1 MDFHDVIG
9 EGLSGHVRCSF
20 QCERSSAQWH
30 VRNAVVREALA
41 RPYCVNLTLATLNV
55 EADPDELV
63 GAPAE
68 FSFDTAST
76 ERPFRGVVV
85 RVQGSGARR
94 LQGGADLLLVDIELV
109 PALATLG
116 QRVNCRIFQDMTVPE
131 IVRDV
136 MLGLQVPTGEPAEG
150 LAAYQRK
157 LDDSRLREEEYQ
169 PARDYC
175 VQYKESDLEFVNRL
189 LHEEGIVYV
198 FDQSGDA
205 ELVTLID
212 EADGLP
218 ELDADGNN
226 LPVDPR
232 AAESRDAITHFVVE
246 RTAAPTRVEAQHYA
260 WLIPDEQIRHG
271 GMTFT
276 AGDVASN
283 DREVYLP
290 NERRVRETSD
300 DSGISGMHDD
310 SERRLALALEKLMA
324 DDFVGR
330 GGSNVC
336 GLAAGSVF
344 GIDHQAAF
352 DRFVALEVVHEISAE
367 QGALDGPATY
377 ENHFVCVPTSRFRA
391 ATRGAVRPVMRGPQ
405 TATVTGPPN
414 EDIHTD
420 RFGRIKILMHWDRE
434 GEGRGRP
441 RRHDATSSA
450 WVPVVQTWAGA
461 GWGAVFIPRVGM
473 EVLVEFLDGNP
484 DCPVVVGCLYNGSHP
499 PPYSLPERRTAS
511 SIRTKSTPDNG
522 GYNELRFE
530 DAAEREE
537 VYLRAQR
544 DYNEYVQRNHGTR
557 VLVDQAH
564 SVGQHRTREVG
575 GDEHVTVTG
584 NRDITVKG
592 EGGSGFSGQHVKVSD
607 DYELDVA
614 KTVLVR
620 APVEIRLVCEGSSI
634 TLTPNEIVVQ
644 AGGGAKMVLNAD
656 GLVESSDGSRANFDA
671 DVVIEASMGAEIK
684 LDADARITSSDAA
697 EVLLTADAK
706 VQSGQDTYA
715 FFEADTIT
723 VDTGDASI
731 VLTQAD
737 VSISG
742 DNVDIAGETKVA
754 LEGGGARTTLEGGRA
769 GVN

>member
-1 MDFHDVIG
+1 MDFQDVIA
-9 EGLSGHVRCSF
+9 EGLVGQVRCSF
-20 QCERSSAQWH
+20 QCERSAAQWH

-41 RPYCVNLTLATLNV
+41 RPYCVNLTLATLNT
-55 EADPDELV
+55 EADPDEFV
-63 GAPAE
+63 GATAE
-68 FSFDTAST
+68 FSFDTAT
-76 ERPFRGVVV
+76 AERPFRGVVV
-85 RVQGSGARR
+85 RVQTRGTRR
-94 LQGGADLLLVDIELV
+94 LQGGVEVLLVDVELV

-116 QRVNCRIFQDMTVPE
+116 QRINCRIFQDMTVPE

-136 MLGLQVPTGEPAEG
+136 MMGLQVPAGEPAEG
-150 LAAYQRK
+150 LAAYQRD

-198 FDQSGDA
+198 FDQDGDT
-205 ELVTLID
+205 ERVTLID
-212 EADGLP
+212 EEGGLP
-218 ELDADGNN
+218 ELDTDLGD

-232 AAESRDAITHFVVE
+232 AAEIRDAITHFVVE

-260 WLIPDEQIRHG
+260 WLVPNEQIRHS

-276 AGDVASN
+276 AGDVADN
-283 DREVYLP
+283 ERQVYLP

-300 DSGISGMHDD
+300 GTGISGMHDD

-336 GLAAGSVF
+336 ALSAGAVF
-344 GIDHQAAF
+344 GIDEETVF
-352 DRFVALEVVHEISAE
+352 DRFVALEVVHEMSVDG
-367 QGALDGPATY
+367 GALEGPATY

-499 PPYSLPERRTAS
+499 PPYPLPEQRTAS
-511 SIRTKSTPDNG
+511 TIRTKSTPDNG

-544 DYNEYVQRNHGTR
+544 DYNEYVQRNHGTQ
-557 VLVDQAH
+557 VLVDQTH
-564 SVGQHRTREVG
+564 SVGQHRTRDVG
-575 GDEHVTVTG
+575 GDEHVTVNG
-584 NRDITVKG
+584 NRNITVNGQG
-592 EGGSGFSGQHVKVSD
+592 EGGFSGQQVKVSD

-620 APVEIRLVCEGSSI
+620 APVEIKLVCEGSSI

-656 GLVESSDGSRANFDA
+656 GLVESSDGSRAHFDA
-671 DVVIEASMGAEIK
+671 DVEIQASTGAEIK

-706 VQSGQDTYA
+706 IQSGQDAYA
-715 FFEADTIT
+715 LFEADKIT
-723 VDTGDASI
+723 VDTGDSSI
-731 VLTQAD
+731 VLAQAD
-737 VSISG
+737 VSVAG
-742 DNVDIAGETKVA
+742 DTVDVAGDTKVT